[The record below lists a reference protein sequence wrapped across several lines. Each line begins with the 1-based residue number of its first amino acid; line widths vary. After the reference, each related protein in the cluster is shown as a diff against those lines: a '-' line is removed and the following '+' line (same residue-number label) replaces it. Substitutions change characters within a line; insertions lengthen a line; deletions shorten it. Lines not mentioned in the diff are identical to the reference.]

1 MPIAQGLVKN
11 TCTKALK
18 DVNQSWA
25 ASDNLTIRKMS
36 SQPSHFS
43 LEGHLIAKH
52 TLSEETKKLLH
63 TLSLEKKLAKLTAIK
78 IKI

>member
-1 MPIAQGLVKN
+1 
-11 TCTKALK
+11 
-18 DVNQSWA
+18 
-25 ASDNLTIRKMS
+25 MS

-78 IKI
+78 VKIQVQDMDIIEGLAVKSVRNM